1 MNLWKSV
8 GKHILSVQLK
18 SKSDSQESKLSYEV
32 FKKLMGCFFY
42 VILVGKSAS
51 LT

>member
-32 FKKLMGCFFY
+32 FKNSWDVSFMSYWWENLQ
-42 VILVGKSAS
+42 V
-51 LT
+51 